1 MIKTKLLLSFF
12 IIGYT
17 ASAQIEVHNEDFQS
31 GLPALYSIVD
41 NDGLTPNV
49 SVSDFG
55 LAWHAL
61 QDPENALDT
70 IMGSTSYFE
79 PVGTADRW
87 LITSSIALGAYG
99 NFLYWEAKSHDPS
112 FPDDYF
118 VMVSRTD
125 TQLSSFTDTIVVIIN
140 ELESWQL
147 RSADLS
153 EFGLDN
159 ETIHVAFVNRTID
172 GFKLYI
178 DDIRVEKEDPVG
190 LNELSKLKLS
200 IYPNPSSDFIHI
212 SGIEDFNTVKIY
224 SSIGELVLESQEKE
238 IDISTINSGRYTVV
252 VTTESDIVRTVLIKK

>member
-12 IIGYT
+12 IIGFT
-17 ASAQIEVHNEDFQS
+17 STAQIEVHNEDFQS
-31 GLPALYSIVD
+31 GLPAMYTIID
-41 NDGLTPNV
+41 NDGLTPNAN
-49 SVSDFG
+49 VSDFG
-55 LAWHAL
+55 AAWHAL
-61 QDPENALDT
+61 QDPDNSSDT

-87 LITSSIALGAYG
+87 LITSSITLGAYG

-140 ELESWQL
+140 ELESWQM

-190 LNELSKLKLS
+190 INELSKLNVLV
-200 IYPNPSSDFIHI
+200 YPNPSSNLIYI
-212 SGIEDFNTVKIY
+212 SGIENINNVKIY
-224 SSIGELVLESQEKE
+224 SSIGKLMLESQEKT
-238 IDISTINSGRYTVV
+238 IDISKINNGHYTVV
-252 VTTESDIVRTVLIKK
+252 VETENDLVRTVLIKQ